1 MECRPGRRYTLCD
14 ATAYHWLASVS
25 GGVVF
30 VNVQQASWEA
40 ALIAFG
46 GGLLSFFSPCV
57 APLLPGYL
65 GYLSGGALR
74 SVERAGGGQVST
86 DGVLTLDSTGGE
98 RAVARPILTTT
109 LLFVGGFSATFVT
122 LGLLAASFGRLFAA
136 YQPVM
141 ETIVG
146 IVMLVMGAF
155 LLGLLPQSWSS
166 FLLREG
172 RLHLRPGPVRH
183 LGMLGPLALGVVF
196 AAGWTP
202 CIGPVLAALLTYVGA
217 TANLTWGAVL
227 LTLYSLGFALPLLAL
242 GFGWSVSFRVL
253 DWFRRH
259 GYAISLVTGGALI
272 LVGLVY
278 VSGQISTFAIWAQRF
293 TPSVLH

>member
-1 MECRPGRRYTLCD
+1 M
-14 ATAYHWLASVS
+14 
-25 GGVVF
+25 
-30 VNVQQASWEA
+30 NVQQVSWEA

-65 GYLSGGALR
+65 GYLSSGALR
-74 SVERAGGGQVST
+74 GAANLNSGQSSADGSLALEFAGDAG
-86 DGVLTLDSTGGE
+86 
-98 RAVARPILTTT
+98 AVARPVLTTT
-109 LLFVGGFSATFVT
+109 LLFVGGFSATFVA
-122 LGLLAASFGRLFAA
+122 LGLLVASFGRLFAA

-141 ETIVG
+141 ETLVG

-155 LLGLLPQSWSS
+155 LLGLLPRSWSA

-172 RLHLRPGPVRH
+172 RLRPGPVRH
-183 LGMLGPLALGVVF
+183 LGAVGPMALGVVF

-227 LTLYSLGFALPLLAL
+227 LALYSLGFALPLLAL
-242 GFGWSVSFRVL
+242 GFGWSVSFRLL
-253 DWFRRH
+253 DWVKRH
-259 GYAISLVTGGALI
+259 GHAISLVTGGALM
-272 LVGLVY
+272 LVGLLY
-278 VSGQISTFAIWAQRF
+278 VSGQITTFAIWAQRYTLSF
-293 TPSVLH
+293 VH